1 MTPLTRAIDE
11 RLIGESNVSP
21 AEASDSQW
29 MAAVARLLR
38 EDLSARALRSQL
50 QDRAHK
56 ARRIHY
62 LSMEFLIGRS
72 LTNAADA
79 LGLETP
85 LREAVAARGRRFEQ
99 LQEAESDAG
108 LGNGGLGRLAACFLD
123 SMATLDIPAFGY
135 GIRYQFG
142 MFQQR
147 IEHGAQHEVPD
158 DWLKDGSPWE
168 LARIDRDVEVCFGGR
183 IEHDEQGRPI
193 WIADHCVVARA
204 HDWFIPGHGNR
215 RVGVL
220 RLWKAHPK
228 PALDMAQFN
237 AGEFDTAAATKAYD
251 DALSWVLYPNDSTSS
266 GRELRFRQEYFFVCA
281 SILDI
286 VHRHLEEHSTL
297 ENLAEHVAIHLNDT
311 HPALAVAELM
321 RVLVDLYAMDWTQA
335 WHLTRQIFSY
345 TNHTL
350 MPEALETWSATLLQ
364 RLLPRHVDIIEQLNK
379 ELLTEVT
386 NRYPGDSARL
396 ARMSLFEAQTENP
409 DERRIRMANL
419 AVIGS
424 HTVNGV
430 SELHSKLMVDHVFK
444 DFADFWPERFTNVT
458 NGVTLRRWLS
468 QANPRLSQLLDLKV
482 GRQWRDDPER
492 IANLK
497 SHAYDTDLIEEFR
510 AIKSENKRKLS
521 ELIERTTG
529 VQVNPDSLFD
539 VQIKRIHEYKRQLL
553 NVLHVV
559 SRYHD
564 ILANPSA
571 DWVPRTVIFAG
582 KAASSY
588 RAAKQIIHLI
598 NDVATAINQDPVIA
612 GRLKVVF
619 LPNYSVSL
627 AEVIIPGADLSEQ
640 ISTAGTE
647 ASGTGNMKLALSG
660 ALTIGTLDGA
670 TIEMRERVGADNM
683 FTFGLRSEEIVTLR
697 SNGYRPEEFIGADPS
712 LAVALDAVADGRFSP
727 DAPDRYRE
735 LIDDLRL
742 FGDRYCLIADYA
754 SYRQAQHQ
762 ADELFRQSAKWT
774 TAAIENVAGMGYF
787 SSDRAIQEYA
797 ERIWGISPQR

>member
-147 IEHGAQHEVPD
+147 IEHGAQHEAPD

-237 AGEFDTAAATKAYD
+237 AGEFDAAAATKAYD

-266 GRELRFRQEYFFVCA
+266 GRELRLRQEYFFVCA

-335 WHLTRQIFSY
+335 WHLTHQIFSY

-379 ELLTEVT
+379 ELLTEVA
-386 NRYPGDSARL
+386 NRYPGDSDRL
-396 ARMSLFEAQTENP
+396 ARMSLFDAQTENP

-647 ASGTGNMKLALSG
+647 ASGTGNMKLALNG

-742 FGDRYCLIADYA
+742 FGDRYCLIADYD

-762 ADELFRQSAKWT
+762 ADELFRQPAKWT

-787 SSDRAIQEYA
+787 SSDRAIREYA

>member
-147 IEHGAQHEVPD
+147 IEHGAQHEAPD

-492 IANLK
+492 IANLE

-510 AIKSENKRKLS
+510 TIKSENKRKLS
-521 ELIERTTG
+521 ELIE
-529 VQVNPDSLFD
+529 
-539 VQIKRIHEYKRQLL
+539 
-553 NVLHVV
+553 
-559 SRYHD
+559 
-564 ILANPSA
+564 
-571 DWVPRTVIFAG
+571 
-582 KAASSY
+582 
-588 RAAKQIIHLI
+588 
-598 NDVATAINQDPVIA
+598 
-612 GRLKVVF
+612 
-619 LPNYSVSL
+619 
-627 AEVIIPGADLSEQ
+627 
-640 ISTAGTE
+640 
-647 ASGTGNMKLALSG
+647 
-660 ALTIGTLDGA
+660 
-670 TIEMRERVGADNM
+670 
-683 FTFGLRSEEIVTLR
+683 
-697 SNGYRPEEFIGADPS
+697 
-712 LAVALDAVADGRFSP
+712 
-727 DAPDRYRE
+727 
-735 LIDDLRL
+735 
-742 FGDRYCLIADYA
+742 
-754 SYRQAQHQ
+754 
-762 ADELFRQSAKWT
+762 
-774 TAAIENVAGMGYF
+774 
-787 SSDRAIQEYA
+787 
-797 ERIWGISPQR
+797 

>member
-147 IEHGAQHEVPD
+147 IEHGAQHEAPD